1 MFYAEAQCRIEEFT
15 ALLEQERGQHDPIHA
30 ANIAHSIPIYNCAA
44 LRSISQNQREAVL
57 SELAD
62 ILLNGAGVFVLK
74 AAFVNH
80 EAIDAASQVFNQI
93 IDDEQASV
101 SGGDHFAA
109 KGANDRIWNALEKF
123 CMKAPSEFADYY
135 KNDMIAL
142 AAEAWLGPNYQVT
155 SQINVVRPGGKAQQM
170 HRDYHLGFQTAEQA
184 TQYPAHMH
192 HLSPSLTLQGAVAH
206 CDMPIESGPTKLL
219 PYSQLY
225 KPGYVAWRRKDFI
238 DYFEENCIQL
248 PMEKGDAV
256 FFNPALFHAAG
267 DNVTSDISRMA
278 NLLQISSAFGRPM
291 ESVDRSLM
299 SKTIFPYLAEANLS
313 PTELEAA
320 ISATAEGYAFPT
332 NLDRDPP
339 IGGLAP
345 KSQQDL
351 LHDAVSKRWTA
362 EKFNAEI
369 EAYSRRRLTL

>member
-1 MFYAEAQCRIEEFT
+1 MFYTEALCRIEEF
-15 ALLEQERGQHDPIHA
+15 ASLVEHNRGQHRPSNA
-30 ANIAHSIPIYNCAA
+30 ARIVQSIPIYDCAV
-44 LRSISQNQREAVL
+44 LRSISQNQRKAVL

-62 ILLNGAGVFVLK
+62 ILLNGAGVFVFK

-123 CMKAPSEFADYY
+123 CMKAPAEFADYY

-184 TQYPAHMH
+184 ALYPAHMH
-192 HLSPSLTLQGAVAH
+192 HLSPGLTLQGAVAH

-219 PYSQLY
+219 PHSQLY
-225 KPGYVAWRRKDFI
+225 MPGYVAWRRKDFI
-238 DYFEENCIQL
+238 DYFDEHYVQL
-248 PMEKGDAV
+248 PLTKGDAV

-267 DNVTSDISRMA
+267 ENLTKDISRMA
-278 NLLQISSAFGRPM
+278 NLLQISSAFGRGM

-299 SKTIFPYLAEANLS
+299 SKAVFPYLRDGHLNQE
-313 PTELEAA
+313 EVGAA
-320 ISATAEGYAFPT
+320 IAATAEGYPFPT

-351 LHDAVSKRWTA
+351 LHDAISKRWTA

-369 EAYSRRRLTL
+369 DAYSHCRLTH